1 MPFKIFASVVAAALL
16 IAFIAPVVIKL
27 KVMSLTVVALIGL
40 TMMVVDIVQSLKSG
54 QD

>member
-16 IAFIAPVVIKL
+16 IVFIAPVVIKL
-27 KVMSLTVVALIGL
+27 KEVSLTIVAGIGL
-40 TMMVVDIVQSLKSG
+40 TMMIVDIVQSLRSG

>member
-54 QD
+54 RD